1 MCTSIYEIALDGT
14 HVLGRTMDWHNLGAG
29 PVFVPRGYHWQSVF
43 DDHAY
48 DNRYAILGSGGAHDN
63 EIDISDGVNEKG
75 LSVQK
80 LTFANGAKFAMKPDD
95 DQISIAP
102 FELPLY
108 LLGHFSSV
116 AEIEANIHH
125 IQMMSGELATHE
137 YGHPELHF
145 VAMDPTGRIVAI
157 ETSSEPLRIVDN
169 PLGVLTNAYNFE
181 RQLKQLDHYMT
192 FTDDFKENQVPL
204 NTARVTTGN
213 FSGKKVPSG
222 SYTPGSRFI
231 RAAYYKERIDR
242 AANENEAIVSL
253 WHLLNSVSVPK
264 MRSYQQNYS
273 VYRAATCPET
283 LSYYYEPYNRLGVR
297 KLQMTDEMM
306 TTWREPHFFDKDD
319 QLTTTTIR

>member
-29 PVFVPRGYHWQSVF
+29 PVFVPRAYQWQSIF
-43 DDHAY
+43 DDQPY
-48 DNRYAILGSGGAHDN
+48 ENKYAILGSGGAHDN
-63 EIDISDGVNEKG
+63 EIDISDGINEKG
-75 LSVQK
+75 LTVQK
-80 LTFANGAKFAMKPDD
+80 LTFTNGAQFAAEPDPEK
-95 DQISIAP
+95 ISIAP

-116 AEIEANIHH
+116 ADIEAHIHQ
-125 IQMMSGELATHE
+125 IQMMSGEHAKHA

-157 ETSSEPLRIVDN
+157 ETSTQPLRIIEN

-181 RQLKQLDHYMT
+181 RQLKQLDQYMT
-192 FTDDFKENQVPL
+192 FTDDFVGRKVPL

-242 AANENEAIVSL
+242 SADENEAIVSL

-264 MRSYQQNYS
+264 MLDYQQNYS
-273 VYRAATCPET
+273 VYRAATVPET

-297 KLQMTDEMM
+297 KLQLTDEMM
-306 TTWREPHFFDKDD
+306 TTWTEPHFFDKADR
-319 QLTTTTIR
+319 LATSVIR